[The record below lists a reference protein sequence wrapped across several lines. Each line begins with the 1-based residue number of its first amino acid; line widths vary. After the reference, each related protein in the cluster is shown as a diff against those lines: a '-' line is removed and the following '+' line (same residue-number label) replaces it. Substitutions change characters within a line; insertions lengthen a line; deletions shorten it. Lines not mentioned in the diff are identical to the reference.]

1 MTDTNSD
8 ERAKRLD
15 HLYNLAARAMPSYIY
30 TCTPE
35 NVKGALAHLDEMLSK
50 RADADHAVAVA
61 EAELAEAETKDHRAA
76 KAALAEGKPLPKPT
90 ARGPLESRL
99 AEAQRLQMATY
110 ELAAEAA
117 AAVHAAALSGSADWR
132 AEVIGL
138 AEEKRAAAA
147 AAATQLAC
155 ALDEL
160 VSLAGTVEALDE
172 DLGRPWDS
180 NERQWRYMAPRGG
193 INWNADRLA
202 LDRILSDRLEYSV
215 SYSGGLPGRLDPA
228 ADPDAEYDPA
238 AGLPSPVNGMEPW
251 NQ

>member
-15 HLYNLAARAMPSYIY
+15 YLYNMAARAMPSYIY

-61 EAELAEAETKDHRAA
+61 EAELAEAETKDHRAT

-90 ARGPLESRL
+90 ARGPLENRL
-99 AEAQRLQMATY
+99 AEAQRLQVATY

-117 AAVHAAALSGSADWR
+117 AAVHACALSSSAEWR
-132 AEVIGL
+132 AEVVGL
-138 AEEKRAAAA
+138 AEEKRTAAAA
-147 AAATQLAC
+147 ITAQLAC
-155 ALDEL
+155 LLDEL
-160 VSLAGTVEALDE
+160 VSLAQTVEALDE
-172 DLGRPWDS
+172 DLGRPWNG
-180 NERQWRYMAPRGG
+180 NESQWRYMAPRGG
-193 INWNADRLA
+193 INWNADRMA
-202 LDRILSDRLEYSV
+202 LDRILADRLEYSAA
-215 SYSGGLPGRLDPA
+215 YSGGLPGRLDPA
-228 ADPDAEYDPA
+228 ADPNTECDPA
-238 AGLPSPVNGMEPW
+238 AGPSSPDNGMEPW